1 MKKIYYFIALVAI
14 TAFSACNPLDKTY
27 KDLGSLPAPATIYPV
42 TSTTITLSAADYAL
56 LPKSNTATKTLSF
69 KTLDSAKAGI
79 PFILAAKYPTAG
91 DKSSALVTY
100 GITNPTFK
108 PADSTY
114 SHVYYAVI
122 NPDDYVAAQGTT
134 NTTFKDYSDA
144 QVLLFLKFKYPTP
157 VDNQLVV
164 LNYTYYASGLTPS
177 SGVNATDSFIYLN
190 GVWMKIYTVS
200 NAQYAS
206 AGHGNYNQF
215 VTADAPSTIV
225 GYINT
230 FLKTDPTVAAT
241 AKVGDLK
248 YVSYNYYISSGT
260 SKGTYQRVQVLTFD
274 GSNWVTIPT
283 ASTALTFL
291 KTNGT
296 WVADNTVNYKLTSTD
311 YSSIKTMTVNVQ
323 TARDN
328 VAQFGDFNIS
338 TPLSATTGWSDADI
352 NSVIALILAH
362 DYPNA
367 VANQKFIITYL
378 AYNGSTISVTK
389 TFVFNGT
396 TFSVSQ

>member
-1 MKKIYYFIALVAI
+1 MKKIYYFIALIAI
-14 TAFSACNPLDKTY
+14 TAFSACSPLDKTY
-27 KDLGSLPAPATIYPV
+27 KDLGSLPAPATVYPV

-79 PFILAAKYPTAG
+79 PFILAAKYPNSG
-91 DKSSALVTY
+91 NKSSALVTY

-157 VDNQLVV
+157 VDNQLAV
-164 LNYTYYASGLTPS
+164 LNYTYYASGITPS
-177 SGVNATDSFIYLN
+177 SGVNTTDSFIYLN
-190 GVWMKIYTVS
+190 GAWMKIYTVS

-215 VTADAPSTIV
+215 VTADAPATIV

-241 AKVGDLK
+241 AKVSDVK

-260 SKGTYQRVQVLTFD
+260 SKGTYQRVQVVTFD
-274 GSNWVTIPT
+274 GTNWVTAPIG
-283 ASTALTFL
+283 STALTFL

-296 WVADNTVNYKLTSTD
+296 WVADNTVNYALVKDD
-311 YSSIKTMTVNVQ
+311 YTFISKIPGVASDAAMTNLGS
-323 TARDN
+323 
-328 VAQFGDFNIS
+328 FGDFNIQGG
-338 TPLSATTGWSDADI
+338 ATSWTDDQI
-352 NSVIALILAH
+352 NKGIIAFLKSKFTT
-362 DYPNA
+362 A
-367 VANQKFIITYL
+367 VANQKFVISYL
-378 AYNGSTISVTK
+378 AYNGANVTVTK
-389 TFVFNGT
+389 TFLSDGT
-396 TFSVSQ
+396 TFALVK